1 MASTIGTELSHE
13 TISKIT
19 DQIGEEVL
27 AWPRRPLEALYPV
40 ILAGRDRG
48 QDPRRS
54 PCLQPGRTH
63 RRRARGMDGFK
74 HVLGIWVQA
83 HEGAKFWAGV
93 CARAG
98 TTAAS

>member
-1 MASTIGTELSHE
+1 
-13 TISKIT
+13 
-19 DQIGEEVL
+19 
-27 AWPRRPLEALYPV
+27 
-40 ILAGRDRG
+40 
-48 QDPRRS
+48 
-54 PCLQPGRTH
+54 
-63 RRRARGMDGFK
+63 MDGIK